1 MSPSQHDSP
10 RAFEFP
16 GVAFYLL
23 LAALSAAICTQIN
36 VRLGITPNTAVVG
49 VVAAMALGRKVFPYF
64 ASPERQVL
72 VETATSAGGFAGAN
86 IALVSLGILYLL
98 GLSRLVFP
106 LLVGI
111 TTGMLADIWLAY
123 RLFGTTAFPAH
134 AAWPDG
140 EAVGQVIMAGDEG
153 GARARRLLQGVAAG
167 AIGRLLQLPMAGVG
181 IAFIGNPWALG
192 ALGIGLVLR
201 GWVGRL
207 LHFDWEHS
215 YVPQGIMIGAALAQV
230 GQTLLLLR
238 GPAAQA
244 KMPPQVSNTRHNTP
258 IGSGL
263 HLGVFLVCAAA
274 MMALGRLDRT
284 MPSAQLLLWLGFA
297 AVAAWLHTLIV
308 GYCAMLSGWFPSF
321 AVGVALLLV
330 GLTMR
335 FPLPALALLAG
346 FILSTGPQ
354 FADLGYDLKS
364 GWLVRGKGRDGAR
377 EAAGRFQQFL
387 LQQVGA
393 GVGIAIAAA
402 VASFYF
408 RASLIPPMSRVFAA
422 TASLVM
428 DPAGTKTL
436 ALASVGGGALQL
448 IGGPGRALGILFATG
463 LLLVN
468 PIYGVGLL
476 VALVVRRL
484 VEPDFMAI
492 RAPGLIAGDGLFSF
506 LEALLRML

>member
-1 MSPSQHDSP
+1 MRRPQRGSP

-16 GVAFYLL
+16 GLIFYLL
-23 LAALSAAICTQIN
+23 LAALSAAVCTQIN

-49 VVAAMALGRKVFPYF
+49 VIAAMALGRKLFPYF
-64 ASPERQVL
+64 ASPDRQVL

-86 IALVSLGILYLL
+86 IALVSLAILFLL
-98 GLSRLVFP
+98 DLGELVFP

-111 TTGMLADIWLAY
+111 TAGMLADLWFAY
-123 RLFGTTAFPAH
+123 RLFDTTAFPAH

-153 GARARRLLQGVAAG
+153 GTRARRLLQGIAAG
-167 AIGRLLQLPMAGVG
+167 IAGRLLRFPMAGIG

-201 GWVGRL
+201 GWSGQL
-207 LHFDWEHS
+207 WPFDWEHS
-215 YVPQGIMIGAALAQV
+215 YIPHGVMIGAALVQV
-230 GQTLLLLR
+230 AQTLFLLR
-238 GPAAQA
+238 RPTAAA
-244 KMPPQVSNTRHNTP
+244 TKPTPNSATTLRPPTGFGV
-258 IGSGL
+258 
-263 HLGVFLVCAAA
+263 HLLVFLACAVAV
-274 MMALGRLDRT
+274 MALGRLDQQ
-284 MPSAQLLLWLGFA
+284 MPLPQLLLWLGFA

-321 AVGVALLLV
+321 AVGVALLLI
-330 GLTMR
+330 GLILH

-364 GWLVRGKGRDGAR
+364 GWLVRGRGADAAR
-377 EAAGRFQQFL
+377 ESAGRFQQFL
-387 LQQVGA
+387 LQQTGA
-393 GVGIAIAAA
+393 VVGIVVAAA
-402 VASFYF
+402 VAGLYF
-408 RASLIPPMSRVFAA
+408 RSGLIPPMSRVFAA

-428 DPAGTKTL
+428 DPAGIKEL
-436 ALASVGGGALQL
+436 VVAALAGAGLQLVGG
-448 IGGPGRALGILFATG
+448 PKRALGILFATG

-476 VALVVRRL
+476 AALVVRKL
-484 VEPDFMAI
+484 TKPDWMAI

-506 LEALLRML
+506 FEALVRVL